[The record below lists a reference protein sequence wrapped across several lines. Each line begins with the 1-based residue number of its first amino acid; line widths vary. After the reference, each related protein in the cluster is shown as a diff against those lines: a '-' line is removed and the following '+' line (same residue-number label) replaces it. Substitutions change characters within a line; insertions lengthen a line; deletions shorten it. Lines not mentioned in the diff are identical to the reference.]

1 MKEQKTKTSTQ
12 EALEQ
17 YAGNVIGYKTG
28 EMISL
33 MIYLGDRLELYSAM
47 KDLGNCTAANLAAK
61 TGLQERWLLEWL
73 RSQTAAGL
81 LEYQGED
88 KFLLPEA
95 GHTVLLDPT
104 NPFYLAG
111 MFGAPTPIDVID
123 RTANAFKTGV
133 GLTWD
138 NHGPKVACVIK
149 RMTAAGH
156 AMLPTVIGLMNGIE
170 EKLQTGARVVD
181 VGCGSGVALRELA
194 KKYPNSTFHGYDPS
208 EVAINMAR
216 HDTLQ
221 EEFSNITFYLAAGE
235 DLPKEPTYDLAMT
248 LDCMHDMTQPQ
259 IISETIR
266 SSIKEDGSWLIKD
279 IRTSDSF
286 TENLANP
293 MSPLFYGTS
302 VLFCMSASLSE
313 PGGVGLGTMGFNPVL
328 AQKMT
333 SSSGFNHFRVLDF
346 EGDPF
351 NSFYEVR
358 P

>member
-1 MKEQKTKTSTQ
+1 
-12 EALEQ
+12 L
-17 YAGNVIGYKTG
+17 
-28 EMISL
+28 
-33 MIYLGDRLELYSAM
+33 
-47 KDLGNCTAANLAAK
+47 
-61 TGLQERWLLEWL
+61 
-73 RSQTAAGL
+73 
-81 LEYQGED
+81 
-88 KFLLPEA
+88 
-95 GHTVLLDPT
+95 H
-104 NPFYLAG
+104 
-111 MFGAPTPIDVID
+111 
-123 RTANAFKTGV
+123 
-133 GLTWD
+133 
-138 NHGPKVACVIK
+138 
-149 RMTAAGH
+149 
-156 AMLPTVIGLMNGIE
+156 
-170 EKLQTGARVVD
+170 
-181 VGCGSGVALRELA
+181 
-194 KKYPNSTFHGYDPS
+194 
-208 EVAINMAR
+208 
-216 HDTLQ
+216 
-221 EEFSNITFYLAAGE
+221 FSNITFYLAPGE